1 MSMLAVILVLL
12 PIVVGLYAYAAYPL
26 VLWMIAARAK
36 PPQGRAATTMPLVSI
51 VVPAYNEEN
60 QIGGAIEALLAQD
73 YPAARMQI
81 VVVSDAS
88 TDSTDRIVAA
98 YSTRGVELLRMPER
112 GGKTK
117 GENAASALLRG
128 EIVVNTDSSIRLH
141 PAAIRELASRMED
154 PGVGVASGR
163 DVSTIAGGHAENAT
177 EAGYVGYEMWVR
189 RLETRSGGIVGASGS
204 CYAIRADLHRI
215 VVRGDL
221 SRDFSAALTARLH
234 GYRSISVDEAICFVP
249 RTGSLQREFRR
260 KVRTISR
267 GMNTLHAHAVLL
279 NPVRNGLFAWKLF
292 SHKVCRWLVP
302 VTIPP
307 AVVGLGILAAQNR
320 AALGLVLAGFAFLV
334 LSLTG
339 AMWPEGRKMP
349 RIVSSPAFVASANLA
364 VLYAL
369 ERFLFRR
376 SDAVWEPTR
385 RGDAATP

>member
-1 MSMLAVILVLL
+1 MSTLAVGLVLL
-12 PIVVGLYAYAAYPL
+12 PVVVGVYAYAAYPL
-26 VLWMIAARAK
+26 VLWLIAARSK
-36 PPQGRAATTMPLVSI
+36 PPRIRADTTMPVVSI
-51 VVPAYNEEN
+51 VVPAFNEEH
-60 QIGGAIEALLAQD
+60 QIGGALDALLAQD

-88 TDSTDRIVAA
+88 TDATDRIVGA

-141 PAAIRELASRMED
+141 PAAIRELVMSMQD

-163 DVSTIAGGHAENAT
+163 DVSTIAGRHAANAT

-204 CYAIRADLHRI
+204 CYAIRAHLHRI
-215 VVRGDL
+215 AVRGDL
-221 SRDFSAALTARLH
+221 SRDFAAALTARLN
-234 GYRSISVDEAICFVP
+234 GFRAVSVDEAICFVP

-267 GMNTLHAHAVLL
+267 GINTLHAHGSLL
-279 NPVRNGLFAWKLF
+279 NPGRHGLFAWKLF
-292 SHKVCRWLVP
+292 SHKICRWLVP
-302 VTIPP
+302 VTIPL
-307 AVVGLGILAAQNR
+307 AVVGLALLAFQNR
-320 AALGLVLAGFAFLV
+320 AALGVFLTGMVFLGLALAGAV
-334 LSLTG
+334 
-339 AMWPEGRKMP
+339 WPEGRKLP
-349 RIVSSPAFVASANLA
+349 RMVSSAAFVASANLA

-369 ERFLFRR
+369 GRFLSRR
-376 SDAVWEPTR
+376 NDAVWEPTR
-385 RGDAATP
+385 RDGTATP